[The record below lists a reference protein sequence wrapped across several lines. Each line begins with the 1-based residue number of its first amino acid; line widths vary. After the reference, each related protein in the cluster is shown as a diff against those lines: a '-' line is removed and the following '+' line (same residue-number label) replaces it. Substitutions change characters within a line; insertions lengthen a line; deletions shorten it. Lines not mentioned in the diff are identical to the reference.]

1 MILGEPKP
9 SYYPGYVV
17 GGKHYNHEDF
27 RLRGYKQYWLK
38 EVEATD
44 DNGKPRAATTIRPL
58 PRGTKFSGTIRY
70 KNLTEAEL
78 GLLLWCLR
86 LEKGCYQS
94 VGMAKPYG
102 FPCAGGASDAA
113 AGGKRQEAVCSVG
126 GSGRTA
132 QPACEKTRTVGSYR
146 NGGADP
152 CGAEGE
158 RPCSN
163 LRRNGR
169 DLRRQADFGTAD
181 KLLVP
186 EMEAEGMTYMGEGLS
201 LALDLLEKRK
211 AKYKATGVDYYQPI
225 LVVMSDGLPNGN
237 RRVWDEAVE
246 CIRALCASRK
256 LSVVAVGIGN
266 DADMEMLARVSPR
279 QRPVRLNGLRF
290 REFFAWLS
298 RSVTNVT
305 ASLPGD
311 EPGMDLDALQAL
323 SAEPWPE
330 DTL

>member
-1 MILGEPKP
+1 M
-9 SYYPGYVV
+9 
-17 GGKHYNHEDF
+17 
-27 RLRGYKQYWLK
+27 
-38 EVEATD
+38 
-44 DNGKPRAATTIRPL
+44 
-58 PRGTKFSGTIRY
+58 
-70 KNLTEAEL
+70 
-78 GLLLWCLR
+78 
-86 LEKGCYQS
+86 
-94 VGMAKPYG
+94 
-102 FPCAGGASDAA
+102 
-113 AGGKRQEAVCSVG
+113 
-126 GSGRTA
+126 
-132 QPACEKTRTVGSYR
+132 
-146 NGGADP
+146 
-152 CGAEGE
+152 
-158 RPCSN
+158 
-163 LRRNGR
+163 
-169 DLRRQADFGTAD
+169 
-181 KLLVP
+181 P
-186 EMEAEGMTYMGEGLS
+186 EMEAEGMTCMGEGLS

-246 CIRALCASRK
+246 RIRALCASRK
-256 LSVVAVGIGN
+256 LSVAAVGIGN

>member
-1 MILGEPKP
+1 MMNYNAMLSGLRDLVDNPTPRVPVLLCLDTSGSMVGDPIRELNLG
-9 SYYPGYVV
+9 VQQ
-17 GGKHYNHEDF
+17 F
-27 RLRGYKQYWLK
+27 
-38 EVEATD
+38 
-44 DNGKPRAATTIRPL
+44 
-58 PRGTKFSGTIRY
+58 
-70 KNLTEAEL
+70 LTEMKGDDLTCCSAETAVVAFND
-78 GLLLWCLR
+78 
-86 LEKGCYQS
+86 S
-94 VGMAKPYG
+94 
-102 FPCAGGASDAA
+102 ASC
-113 AGGKRQEAVCSVG
+113 V
-126 GSGRTA
+126 
-132 QPACEKTRTVGSYR
+132 
-146 NGGADP
+146 
-152 CGAEGE
+152 
-158 RPCSN
+158 
-163 LRRNGR
+163 
-169 DLRRQADFGTAD
+169 ADFGTAD

-186 EMEAEGMTYMGEGLS
+186 EMEAEGMTCMGEGLS

-246 CIRALCASRK
+246 RIRALCASRK
-256 LSVVAVGIGN
+256 LSVAAAGIGN